1 MIPLLASGWEVKED
15 ADISLFYGGKKI
27 KVIALE
33 KPFEHKTR
41 KGEIMMYIAKLL
53 YVPSKE
59 IFWIVRHDFSDFV
72 LWKDRIITIDNK
84 YITDFFLYTDD
95 VFSINN
101 ENDLLSKVEKKI
113 SRLEKDPIIG
123 IRRFAF
129 EHIFDMGWETIFKY
143 SAMTSFVPKGFGIL
157 GF

>member
-1 MIPLLASGWEVKED
+1 MMKIFFILFLVLFLMSRSADSDEQEVIPLLASGWEVKED

-59 IFWIVRHDFSDFV
+59 IFWIGRHDFSDFV
-72 LWKDRIITIDNK
+72 LWKDRIITIANK
-84 YITDFFLYTDD
+84 YITDIFLYTDNL
-95 VFSINN
+95 FSIND
-101 ENDLLSKVEKKI
+101 ENDLLSKVEKKY
-113 SRLEKDPIIG
+113 PG
-123 IRRFAF
+123 
-129 EHIFDMGWETIFKY
+129 
-143 SAMTSFVPKGFGIL
+143 
-157 GF
+157 